1 MKKIP
6 YRYTNI
12 AKQAFIITI
21 MLQALMRLIIM
32 AEIVIFKVEG
42 YYENTNILLT
52 VLMYAVIFAVLIT
65 LFRGHTFCYSLYSD
79 STLIYRNT
87 LLRRER
93 QLQLSEARLAVM
105 DTFGIKFYAEP
116 DADPKTAKPLFFLP
130 FFRDGII
137 EAVPVNNFYIS
148 LKDRGDMVVIKKFR
162 VLPGYTKKWRFVTI
176 GYSLLAALCLASLST
191 PLTVIIVL
199 FQNH

>member
-12 AKQAFIITI
+12 AKQALIITLI
-21 MLQALMRLIIM
+21 LHALLRLAIM
-32 AEIVIFKVEG
+32 AEIVIYKIDG
-42 YYENTNILLT
+42 YYENTNIFLT
-52 VLMYAVIFAVLIT
+52 VLMYALIFAILFT
-65 LFRGHTFCYSLYSD
+65 LFRGHTFCYSLYD
-79 STLIYRNT
+79 EQRLIYRNS
-87 LLRRER
+87 LLRREK
-93 QLQLSEARLAVM
+93 QLTLSDAKLAVM

-116 DADPKTAKPLFFLP
+116 DADTKTARPLFFLP

-137 EAVPVNNFYIS
+137 DAVPVNNFYKF
-148 LKDRGDMVVIKKFR
+148 LKARGDMVVIKKFK

-176 GYSLLAALCLASLST
+176 AYGLLAAVCLMKLST
-191 PLTVIIVL
+191 PITVVIVL